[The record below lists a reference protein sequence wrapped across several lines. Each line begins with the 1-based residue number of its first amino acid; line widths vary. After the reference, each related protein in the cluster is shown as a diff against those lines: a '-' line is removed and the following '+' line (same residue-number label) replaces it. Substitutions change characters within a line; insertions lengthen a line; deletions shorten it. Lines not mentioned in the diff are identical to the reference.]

1 MNPQQIEL
9 LFQASQTPELTSQQ
23 RQRLTL
29 ANPWTQTGPVSMV
42 MQRRVA
48 ELEPTEATVVMG
60 GGLNRLQPDLLLE
73 AVGMELVQN
82 EEARTKLHWLLH

>member
-1 MNPQQIEL
+1 MNPQQVEL

-48 ELEPTEATVVMG
+48 ELELTEANVVMG
-60 GGLNRLQPDLLLE
+60 AGLNLLQPDLLLE
-73 AVGMELVQN
+73 AVRVELEQTAR
-82 EEARTKLHWLLH
+82 EAAALL

>member
-1 MNPQQIEL
+1 MNPQQVEL
-9 LFQASQTPELTSQQ
+9 LFQASQTPESTSQQ

-48 ELEPTEATVVMG
+48 ELELTEANVVMG
-60 GGLNRLQPDLLLE
+60 AGLNLLQPDLLLE
-73 AVGMELVQN
+73 AVRVELEQTTR
-82 EEARTKLHWLLH
+82 EAAALL

>member
-48 ELEPTEATVVMG
+48 ELELTEANVVMG
-60 GGLNRLQPDLLLE
+60 AGLNLLQPDLLLE
-73 AVGMELVQN
+73 AVWVELEQTAR
-82 EEARTKLHWLLH
+82 EAAALL

>member
-1 MNPQQIEL
+1 MNPQQVEL
-9 LFQASQTPELTSQQ
+9 LFQASQTPESASQQ

-60 GGLNRLQPDLLLE
+60 AGLHLLQPDLLLE
-73 AVGMELVQN
+73 AVRVDLVQN
-82 EEARTKLHWLLH
+82 EEGSAILHQLLH

>member
-1 MNPQQIEL
+1 MNPQQVEL

-48 ELEPTEATVVMG
+48 ELELTEANVVMG
-60 GGLNRLQPDLLLE
+60 AGLNLLQPDLLLE
-73 AVGMELVQN
+73 AVWVELEQTAR
-82 EEARTKLHWLLH
+82 EAAALL

>member
-48 ELEPTEATVVMG
+48 ELELTEANVVMG
-60 GGLNRLQPDLLLE
+60 AGLNLLQPDLLLE
-73 AVGMELVQN
+73 AVRVELEQTAR
-82 EEARTKLHWLLH
+82 EAAALL

>member
-1 MNPQQIEL
+1 MNPQQVEL
-9 LFQASQTPELTSQQ
+9 LFQASQTPESTSQQ

-48 ELEPTEATVVMG
+48 ELELTEANVVMG
-60 GGLNRLQPDLLLE
+60 AGLNLLQPDLLLE
-73 AVGMELVQN
+73 AVRVELEQTAR
-82 EEARTKLHWLLH
+82 EAAALL

>member
-1 MNPQQIEL
+1 MNPQQVKL

-48 ELEPTEATVVMG
+48 ELELTEANVVMG
-60 GGLNRLQPDLLLE
+60 AGLNLLQPDLLLE
-73 AVGMELVQN
+73 AVRVELEQTAR
-82 EEARTKLHWLLH
+82 EAAALL

>member
-1 MNPQQIEL
+1 MNQQQVEL

-48 ELEPTEATVVMG
+48 ELELTEANVVMG
-60 GGLNRLQPDLLLE
+60 AGLNLLQPDLLLE
-73 AVGMELVQN
+73 AVWVELEQTTR
-82 EEARTKLHWLLH
+82 EAAALL

>member
-1 MNPQQIEL
+1 MNPQQVEL
-9 LFQASQTPELTSQQ
+9 LFQASQTPESTSQQ

-48 ELEPTEATVVMG
+48 ELELTEANVVMG
-60 GGLNRLQPDLLLE
+60 AGLNLLQPDLLLE
-73 AVGMELVQN
+73 AVWVELEQTAR
-82 EEARTKLHWLLH
+82 EAAALL